1 MRDPDREKQLTEA
14 ALGGDRQALEEL
26 LLGVQDMVFN
36 LALRMLGTVPDA
48 EDAAQEI
55 LVKVMTRLASFR
67 GESSFA
73 TWVFRVTA
81 NHLKTCRKVM
91 FAAHPLSFE
100 LYGEDIAS
108 GRERDLPDLSGGV
121 DRALL
126 EQELKLCCTN
136 VMLQCLDPESR
147 CAYILGTMFRLDSRV
162 AAEAL
167 ELTPEAYRQRL
178 SRARKKMAAFL
189 GRYCGLGGGVCA
201 CARRVDYAVATHR
214 IDPAAPAFAAL
225 SPCELDRALRHIR
238 AMEQLDQLSQV
249 FADLPAYR
257 APGGAVKQVRALLRS
272 DGFAAAVRGGE
283 VSV

>member
-36 LALRMLGTVPDA
+36 LSLRMLGTVPDA

-73 TWVFRVTA
+73 TWVFRVAA
-81 NHLKTCRKVM
+81 NHLKTCRKGM

-147 CAYILGTMFRLDSRV
+147 CPYILGTMFRLDSRV

-201 CARRVDYAVATHR
+201 CAPR
-214 IDPAAPAFAAL
+214 
-225 SPCELDRALRHIR
+225 C
-238 AMEQLDQLSQV
+238 
-249 FADLPAYR
+249 
-257 APGGAVKQVRALLRS
+257 G
-272 DGFAAAVRGGE
+272 
-283 VSV
+283 

>member
-1 MRDPDREKQLTEA
+1 MKDPDREKQLIEA
-14 ALGGDRQALEEL
+14 ALGGDRQALEDL
-26 LLGVQDMVFN
+26 LVGVQDMVFN
-36 LALRMLGTVPDA
+36 LSLRMLGTVPDA

-73 TWVFRVTA
+73 TWVFRVAA
-81 NHLKTCRKVM
+81 NHLKTCRKGM

-100 LYGEDIAS
+100 AYGEDIVS

-121 DRALL
+121 DRSLL
-126 EQELKLCCTN
+126 EQELKLSCTN

-162 AAEAL
+162 AAQAL

-189 GRYCGLGGGVCA
+189 GEYCGLGGGVCA
-201 CARRVDYAVATHR
+201 CARRVDYAVSTHR
-214 IDPAAPAFAAL
+214 IDPAAPAFAGL
-225 SPCELDRALRHIR
+225 SSCGYDEVLRHAR

-249 FADLPAYR
+249 FAGLPAYR
-257 APGGAVKQVRALLRS
+257 TPAQAAGRVRALMRS
-272 DGFAAAVRGGE
+272 ESFAAAVQDGGTGA
-283 VSV
+283 

>member
-1 MRDPDREKQLTEA
+1 M
-14 ALGGDRQALEEL
+14 
-26 LLGVQDMVFN
+26 GVQDMVFN
-36 LALRMLGTVPDA
+36 LSLRMLGTVPDA

-73 TWVFRVTA
+73 TWVFRVAA
-81 NHLKTCRKVM
+81 NHLKTCRKGM

-126 EQELKLCCTN
+126 EQELQALLHQRHAA
-136 VMLQCLDPESR
+136 MPGPGEPL
-147 CAYILGTMFRLDSRV
+147 RLHPGHHVPSGQPGGGRGAGAD
-162 AAEAL
+162 
-167 ELTPEAYRQRL
+167 PEAYRQRL

-201 CARRVDYAVATHR
+201 CAAGWITPSPPTASTRPPLPLPRCLPVSLTG
-214 IDPAAPAFAAL
+214 PAAHPGHGTAGPALTGLCRPAPPTAR
-225 SPCELDRALRHIR
+225 RAGR
-238 AMEQLDQLSQV
+238 
-249 FADLPAYR
+249 
-257 APGGAVKQVRALLRS
+257 
-272 DGFAAAVRGGE
+272 
-283 VSV
+283 